1 MELELKLELG
11 LKPDAI
17 LEEEEAEEVEKE
29 VEVAESED
37 DVAGRA
43 EVPSAIV
50 TENNVSFVI

>member
-1 MELELKLELG
+1 MELELKLEFG

-17 LEEEEAEEVEKE
+17 LEEEEDEVEKE
-29 VEVAESED
+29 VEVAENED